1 MNVVQG
7 LDCVLETRAGRKKV
21 DMVMRCGNLNSPDN
35 FVWGKQKGVDMI
47 AKLTFTDGVDTRCEV
62 FAGDDAVQQAIA
74 FAEENVLSCDLD
86 CQITESDDDGETWTD
101 VVVDH
106 W

>member
-1 MNVVQG
+1 
-7 LDCVLETRAGRKKV
+7 
-21 DMVMRCGNLNSPDN
+21 
-35 FVWGKQKGVDMI
+35 MI
-47 AKLTFTDGVDTRCEV
+47 AKLVFTDGVDNRREV
-62 FAGDDAVQQAIA
+62 FTGDDAIQQAIA

-86 CQITESDDDGETWTD
+86 CQITELDDDGETWTD

>member
-1 MNVVQG
+1 
-7 LDCVLETRAGRKKV
+7 
-21 DMVMRCGNLNSPDN
+21 
-35 FVWGKQKGVDMI
+35 MI
-47 AKLTFTDGVDTRCEV
+47 AKLVFTDGVHRRCEV

-74 FAEENVLSCDLD
+74 FAEESVLSCDLD